1 MDTDN
6 GRLYM
11 AVAQML
17 LGRAYI
23 VAPSSGFIAVEW
35 QLLNGSL
42 GQNSTSTVGV
52 AEELV

>member
-1 MDTDN
+1 VSPGRGAVQDMDTDN

-35 QLLNGSL
+35 QL
-42 GQNSTSTVGV
+42 
-52 AEELV
+52 